1 MLGPVMKPLSIQLY
15 TVREVAKDGNHLR
28 VLQEIADIG
37 YKGVEGHG
45 YGMTPTEF
53 RRTVE
58 DMGMKVSS
66 YFGGFPDP
74 DNINEFMDTANAL
87 GTKLTVSGFWVE
99 EFESL
104 DAIKRTAERVAPAV
118 QTLKENGFTFGL
130 HNHWMEFE
138 MVKGKWA
145 IQHLIDLVPD
155 LHLEVDIYW
164 CANFGEND
172 PVEVVRTYRDRAHLI
187 HVKDGSLVRG
197 EPHVAV
203 GSGKM
208 DIRATLQAE
217 NPDVTKWH
225 VVELDECATDMMAAV
240 KGSYDYLVSNGLALG
255 NRTIG

>member
-1 MLGPVMKPLSIQLY
+1 MKPISLQLY
-15 TVREVAKDGNHLR
+15 TVRELAKDGNHLT
-28 VLQEIADIG
+28 VLQQIADIG

-45 YGMTPTEF
+45 YGMTPAEF

-58 DMGMKVSS
+58 DMGMRVSS

-74 DNINEFMDTANAL
+74 ETINEFMDTANDL

-104 DAIKRTAERVAPAV
+104 DAIKRTADRVAPAV
-118 QTLKENGFTFGL
+118 ETLKSNGFTFGL

-138 MVKGKWA
+138 VVDGQWA

-155 LHLEVDIYW
+155 LHLEIDIYW
-164 CANFGEND
+164 CANFGANN
-172 PVEVVRTYRDRAHLI
+172 PAEVVSAYRDRSHLL
-187 HVKDGSLVRG
+187 HVKDGPLVKG

-208 DIRATLQAE
+208 DIPTTLKAQD
-217 NPDVTKWH
+217 PDVTQWH
-225 VVELDECATDMMAAV
+225 VVELDECATNMMKAV
-240 KGSYDYLVSNGLALG
+240 KDSYDYLVANSLALG
-255 NRTIG
+255 NRSIF